1 MAGHPVEEVIFMRP
15 VITHTHEQIDIH
27 GVKINGTHVR
37 ISDLFNMSLHDQL
50 KEHLVQIL
58 KYTINEQLKASIGQN
73 DVKSIYTFINGKLVS
88 MGDTTPEQT
97 IDAFL
102 KQYYAS

>member
-1 MAGHPVEEVIFMRP
+1 LLKEGIILSEKQNLILPVTQEQINAMAGHPVEEVIFMRP

-50 KEHLVQIL
+50 KEHLV
-58 KYTINEQLKASIGQN
+58 
-73 DVKSIYTFINGKLVS
+73 
-88 MGDTTPEQT
+88 
-97 IDAFL
+97 
-102 KQYYAS
+102 